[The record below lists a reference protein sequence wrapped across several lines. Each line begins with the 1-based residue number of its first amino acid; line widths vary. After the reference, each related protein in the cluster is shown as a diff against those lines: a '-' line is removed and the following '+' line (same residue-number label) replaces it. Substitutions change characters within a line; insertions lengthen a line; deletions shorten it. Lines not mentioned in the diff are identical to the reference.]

1 MKIIKDT
8 INISE
13 LKQMLERGFFV
24 DVIKAVIDLEKEIM
38 AVDAEMHADLMN
50 ELIEQEHSNHQNL
63 WGVNLYP
70 GMPVDEFIVFTS
82 LINIKPSL
90 GYKSVD
96 IHDQAL
102 QEKIRNV
109 INKLIQR

>member
-1 MKIIKDT
+1 MKIVKDA
-8 INISE
+8 IAISE
-13 LKQMLERGFFV
+13 LKQMMEGGFFV
-24 DVIKAVIDLEKEIM
+24 DVVKAVIDIEKGIM

-50 ELIEQEHSNHQNL
+50 YLIKEEHSNHQNL
-63 WGVNLYP
+63 WGVNLFP
-70 GMPVDEFIVFTS
+70 GVPIEKFIIFTS